1 MDKNILEFLSDLSK
15 NNNREWFA
23 ENKNRYEEARAAFLT
38 LVDNLINSLSIKQPL
53 FSQLKSK
60 DVVFRI
66 YKDVRFSK
74 DKLPYKT
81 QFGAYLAPGGRKS
94 PLGGYYLHVEPGNSF
109 LAGGVYCPDSENL
122 KAIRS
127 EIYFNL
133 AEFEKIIAQPTF
145 KKLFGEIKGS
155 KLTRPP
161 KDFPKDFEGIEY
173 LKFKDF
179 TLIHP
184 VSDEDVLDADFHNRA
199 LEVFGAMD
207 TFNSFLNRGLEN
219 KPDALL

>member
-1 MDKNILEFLSDLSK
+1 MDKIVLEFLSELSK

-23 ENKNRYEEARAAFLT
+23 DNKSRFDEARAAYLIF
-38 LVDNLINSLSIKQPL
+38 VDELINSLSIKQPA
-53 FSQLKSK
+53 FSQLKAK

-66 YKDVRFSK
+66 YRDVRFSK

-94 PLGGYYLHVEPGNSF
+94 PFGGYYLHVEPGNSF

-133 AEFEKIIAQPTF
+133 AEFEKIINEATF

-173 LKFKDF
+173 LKFKDY

-184 VSDEDVLDADFHNRA
+184 VSDEEVLGADFQVKA
-199 LEVFGAMD
+199 LKVFGAMD
-207 TFNSFLNRGLEN
+207 AFNSFINRGLEN
-219 KPDALL
+219 KPEPVI